1 MPQVGDIVKVLG
13 SGEKKI
19 IVGTRT
25 EIVPWSGDWTHTEE
39 LRARIMYRLA
49 GKVDRWFSE
58 QDIEIFSPRKP

>member
-1 MPQVGDIVKVLG
+1 MQIGDIVKVLG
-13 SGEKKI
+13 SDEKKI

-25 EIVPWSGDWTHTEE
+25 EIVPWSGDWIHAEV

-58 QDIEIFSPRKP
+58 QDLEIFSPRKP